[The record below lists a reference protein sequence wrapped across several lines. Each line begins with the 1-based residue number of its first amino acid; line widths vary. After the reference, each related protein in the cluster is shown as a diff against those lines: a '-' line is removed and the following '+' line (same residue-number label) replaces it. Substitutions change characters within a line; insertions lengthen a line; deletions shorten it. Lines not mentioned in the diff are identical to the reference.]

1 MYFAIANILSGFLFM
16 RADFLVAKRKE
27 LEKYA
32 YSLLIYST
40 ILALFISLPFIL
52 LFSEFI
58 KGITIIVW
66 SSAIALSSLAT
77 YM

>member
-1 MYFAIANILSGFLFM
+1 FFLAYFYSPGDFGEFSLYFAIANILSGFLFM

-52 LFSEFI
+52 LFS
-58 KGITIIVW
+58 
-66 SSAIALSSLAT
+66 
-77 YM
+77 